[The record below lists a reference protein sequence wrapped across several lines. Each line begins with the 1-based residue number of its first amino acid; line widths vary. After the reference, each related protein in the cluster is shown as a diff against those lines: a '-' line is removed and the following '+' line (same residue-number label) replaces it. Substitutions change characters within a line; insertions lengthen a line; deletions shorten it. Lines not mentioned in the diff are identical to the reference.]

1 MDTQSQLCA
10 GVETCVV
17 RKLLL
22 DCPTEK
28 KSYLEE
34 GGGEEGRK
42 EGNKEAGKEVAM
54 AFRVPVINFWHKTSC
69 CSLFI
74 REEVYTGLSSGI
86 NTGSVCIWWWGS
98 TVLLHWCFQL
108 SRHSLIH
115 DSSLRVGGGCVGVC
129 VSSLEKGKG
138 MKLQR
143 MRASFLE
150 KLSRFAGLCWGL
162 WLWMCSDS
170 SSAGC
175 CIFSAGPSPQCHQGK
190 ASVEV
195 YLRFRFAWKRGRW
208 GHEGICRGKQFQL
221 SQEYRELKR
230 KWFHHGW

>member
-1 MDTQSQLCA
+1 
-10 GVETCVV
+10 
-17 RKLLL
+17 
-22 DCPTEK
+22 
-28 KSYLEE
+28 
-34 GGGEEGRK
+34 
-42 EGNKEAGKEVAM
+42 M
-54 AFRVPVINFWHKTSC
+54 AFRVPVISFWHKMSC

-74 REEVYTGLSSGI
+74 REEVYTGLSSGV

-108 SRHSLIH
+108 SCHSLIH

-150 KLSRFAGLCWGL
+150 KRSRFAGLCWGL

-190 ASVEV
+190 ASVGV
-195 YLRFRFAWKRGRW
+195 YLRFRFAWKRGGW

-221 SQEYRELKR
+221 SQEHRELKR
-230 KWFHHGW
+230 KWFSSWMKMLGTDKILSLSSPVALSLLCSLSDISQIFLSQRAKSWWPLRNILIMKRQFM